1 MLVYRVCIGDDDG
14 LGMMMMREKVKF
26 LAAVFGFPFS
36 KILRAHTPIKRIR
49 HHSLSMIDK
58 KFNTQS
64 ILQYVYVQLFFYDRL
79 YPPTRSTSSCKM
91 THAEKAKMANKVQ
104 SPPGKAM
111 ESIKAFC
118 RVISVDMVILDSNS
132 LADFR

>member
-1 MLVYRVCIGDDDG
+1 
-14 LGMMMMREKVKF
+14 MRSFWRPSCASLSRKYYERTHRSNVFVKN
-26 LAAVFGFPFS
+26 S
-36 KILRAHTPIKRIR
+36 
-49 HHSLSMIDK
+49 SSMIDK

-64 ILQYVYVQLFFYDRL
+64 ILQNIYVQLFFYDRL

>member
-26 LAAVFGFPFS
+26 LAAVLCFPFS

-79 YPPTRSTSSCKM
+79 YPPTRSKSSCKM